1 MEGGNP
7 GMFQGGYNPRQQ
19 EGPPM
24 NHMQLVVDNLQ
35 YTSGG
40 YSGYGN
46 QQMMQQQPPMQE
58 PSGAMMSSN
67 YNQHYASHPQGGQGG
82 MMQPMAGQPQPGYM
96 QSQQH
101 RPMAASA
108 RLQHQ
113 LQQRASM
120 QQVQQTV
127 NQPGMP
133 GGPQGGQ
140 PYYDPSTNS
149 PATTE

>member
-1 MEGGNP
+1 MQKRLIKEHLRQRTANMEGGNP

-24 NHMQLVVDNLQ
+24 NHMQPGGQ
-35 YTSGG
+35 PPTSSG

-82 MMQPMAGQPQPGYM
+82 HDAANG
-96 QSQQH
+96 
-101 RPMAASA
+101 RPTPTRIYAI
-108 RLQHQ
+108 
-113 LQQRASM
+113 
-120 QQVQQTV
+120 
-127 NQPGMP
+127 
-133 GGPQGGQ
+133 
-140 PYYDPSTNS
+140 
-149 PATTE
+149 TTT